1 MPTLETHIEIAK
13 PIVGGSTSLFAGLLL
28 EYLGVTTPIFVAA
41 SFGAVVAVVM
51 LGKFKPLDF
60 YGLNLPPPAVALIV
74 SLVGGIMACFAY
86 KLIHPIFGF
95 TLDQMP
101 ATAVLAF
108 SLVYFMPLILG
119 VIQNRIEGL
128 KR

>member
-86 KLIHPIFGF
+86 KLIHPVFGF
-95 TLDQMP
+95 NLDQMP